1 MGLEELRHRFS
12 GRALWAFRLAQP
24 GWILPLF
31 QGLAWPG
38 LHPQVLAES
47 KSQTPAPEDR
57 GAFWPA
63 GSWVHFLPRD
73 TVFRRA
79 WHIGLNSGHVPPVMA
94 WPSSPPSWQEH
105 APRAWLGQVAQ
116 DWCRGPRVAPVR
128 ERAGPARSELGA
140 TSFCLFELNIN

>member
-1 MGLEELRHRFS
+1 MGPEEPRHHFS
-12 GRALWAFRLAQP
+12 GGALWAFRLAQL

-73 TVFRRA
+73 TGAPSDVAHWAEFR
-79 WHIGLNSGHVPPVMA
+79 
-94 WPSSPPSWQEH
+94 
-105 APRAWLGQVAQ
+105 
-116 DWCRGPRVAPVR
+116 
-128 ERAGPARSELGA
+128 ARSASHGLALLAAQLAGARA
-140 TSFCLFELNIN
+140 TSLVGAGGSGLVPRTLGGPCEGACGASQV